1 MLVCVIMYQCTIH
14 SCQKLHTAILVR
26 GHYCIIISS
35 VSCHSTFLL
44 MYATKV
50 CINTTVWVCESLV
63 KYDVLEVQF
72 TDMKQECQRLDTTR
86 ETMKSY
92 KLIAQVTVISC
103 KCVTIVLKISFNL
116 KTVDRF
122 TTIDSACRPYKMS
135 VKMVLV

>member
-1 MLVCVIMYQCTIH
+1 MCVCACVLVCVIMYQCTIH

-35 VSCHSTFLL
+35 VSCHSTLLL

-50 CINTTVWVCESLV
+50 CINTTVRAFESLV
-63 KYDVLEVQF
+63 TYDVLEVQF

-103 KCVTIVLKISFNL
+103 KFITIVIKIIFKSGNL
-116 KTVDRF
+116 DRF
-122 TTIDSACRPYKMS
+122 TTSILLADHIK
-135 VKMVLV
+135 